1 MATEAQDR
9 RAGELR
15 RWSRGMAFTAPRSA
29 ALLDE
34 LATATQDD
42 ASLTA
47 LLGPGWLD
55 QPLAGVRLLAGVH
68 DLVLSGNAPELSTM
82 MYSCDPDAAPVGS
95 DVLWKMTRQA
105 IFDHPDE
112 MRAALD
118 WPVQQHIPGR
128 AAFLL
133 SGLAMLGQPWVRV
146 LELGAC
152 AGLTLQPDEYLWQ
165 GQGWTWGASD
175 SPVRLRTDCPSPP
188 AGLTIVERGGC
199 DIAPVD
205 PGDPVMARRLHTFMP
220 PELNQVHQDL
230 DAALKIAAG
239 RPQRIDKAS
248 AQEWLERRLL
258 ENPPLGV
265 HTVVWHC
272 QVWQQLDQAEQDG
285 IRAAL
290 FAASNRYPIS
300 RIGYEPY
307 EIGGP
312 ATLIVESF
320 Q

>member
-1 MATEAQDR
+1 
-9 RAGELR
+9 
-15 RWSRGMAFTAPRSA
+15 MAFAAPRSA

-34 LATATQDD
+34 LATATEEDT
-42 ASLTA
+42 SLSA
-47 LLGPGWLD
+47 LLGQDWLD
-55 QPLAGVRLLAGVH
+55 RPLAGVRLLAGVH
-68 DLVLSGNAPELSTM
+68 ELVLCGRVPELEM
-82 MYSCDPDAAPVGS
+82 LMYSSDPDAAPVGS
-95 DVLWKMTRQA
+95 DVLWKVTRQA
-105 IFDHPDE
+105 IFDHPDV

-133 SGLAMLGQPWVRV
+133 SGLVMLGQPWVRV

-152 AGLTLQPDEYLWQ
+152 AGLTLQLDEYLWQ

-175 SPVRLRTDCPSPP
+175 SPVRIRVDCPSPP
-188 AGLTIVERGGC
+188 PGLTIVERGGC

-230 DAALKIAAG
+230 DAALKIAAR

-285 IRAAL
+285 IREAL
-290 FAASNRYPIS
+290 FAASRRYPIS
-300 RIGYEPY
+300 RISYEPY
-307 EIGGP
+307 ELGGP
-312 ATLIVESF
+312 ATLIVESL